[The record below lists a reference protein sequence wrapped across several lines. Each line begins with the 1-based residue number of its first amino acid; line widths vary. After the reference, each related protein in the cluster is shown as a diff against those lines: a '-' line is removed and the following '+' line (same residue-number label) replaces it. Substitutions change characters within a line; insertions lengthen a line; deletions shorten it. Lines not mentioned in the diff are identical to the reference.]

1 MFSTRMP
8 FEWIVA
14 TRFLREGRLQTVFI
28 VAGVAVGV
36 AVIVFMSALMAGLQ
50 SNFIQRVLSASAH
63 IELLPPKEVARALRQ
78 GAQARPNEIEGA
90 IIQAP
95 LQRLKSIDQ
104 WQAVAQQIRAM
115 PEVLVVAPVAGGSAL
130 VVRGSATRAI
140 ALTGIEPES
149 YFRIV
154 DLESKMV
161 GGNTRATWKRTAGRS
176 FLDPH
181 EGRTAYVVGLGALS
195 GTDILIGTELAIEL
209 GVGLGDKL
217 RVTTGVAAGAS
228 GGSGDAAVPAT
239 VTTLTIGGSFDLGN
253 RGANLRTTFVA
264 LRTAQALLGL
274 QGGVSS
280 LEVTVRDV
288 YAAEAVAKRITAAT
302 GVESDS
308 WITTNAQFFTAV
320 SAQTMANTAIRFF
333 VGLSVAFG
341 IASVLA
347 VVVVQKSREIGI
359 LRAMGISR
367 AQILR
372 LFLLQGGLLALAG
385 AVLGSGIGA
394 VGLVLWQRMAK
405 NEDGTALFPLVMDTQ
420 LFAAA
425 LLLATLTGLVAA
437 FAPARRA
444 ARLDPV
450 VAIRG

>member
-1 MFSTRMP
+1 MFSNRLP

-28 VAGVAVGV
+28 ISGVAIGV
-36 AVIVFMSALMAGLQ
+36 AVIVFMSALMTGLQ
-50 SNFIQRVLSASAH
+50 SNFIDRVLSASAH
-63 IELLPPKEVARALRQ
+63 IELLPPRQVARALRQ
-78 GAQARPNEIEGA
+78 GAGAAGGEVEGA
-90 IIQAP
+90 IVQAP
-95 LQRLKSIDQ
+95 LQRQKSIDQ
-104 WQAVAQQIRAM
+104 WQTVAALIRDM
-115 PEVLVVAPVAGGSAL
+115 PTVLVVAPVAAGSVL
-130 VVRGSATRAI
+130 VVRGNATRAI
-140 ALTGIEPES
+140 SLTGIEPER

-154 DLESKMV
+154 NLGEKIVRGS
-161 GGNTRATWKRTAGRS
+161 TR
-176 FLDPH
+176 L
-181 EGRTAYVVGLGALS
+181 LGS
-195 GTDILIGTELAIEL
+195 DILIGTELATDL
-209 GVGLGDKL
+209 GVGVGDKL
-217 RVTTGVAAGAS
+217 RVTTGSGESMAS
-228 GGSGDAAVPAT
+228 S
-239 VTTLTIGGSFDLGN
+239 TLTIAGIFDLGN
-253 RGANLRTTFVA
+253 KGANLRSTFVA
-264 LRTAQALLGL
+264 LRTAQSLLGL
-274 QGGVSS
+274 PGGVSS

-288 YAAEAVAKRITAAT
+288 YAAETVARQITAAT

-320 SAQTMANTAIRFF
+320 SAQTTANTAIRFF

-372 LFLLQGGLLALAG
+372 VFLLQGGLLALGG
-385 AVLGSGIGA
+385 ALLGSGIGA
-394 VGLVLWQRMAK
+394 LGLVLWQRVAR
-405 NEDGTALFPLVMDTQ
+405 NADGTALFPLVMDPQ
-420 LFAAA
+420 LFGAA

>member
-1 MFSTRMP
+1 MFATRLP

-14 TRFLREGRLQTVFI
+14 IRFLREGRLQTLFI
-28 VAGVAVGV
+28 IAGVAIGV
-36 AVIVFMSALMAGLQ
+36 AVIVFMSALLAGLQ
-50 SNFIQRVLSASAH
+50 TNFIQRVLSASAH
-63 IELLPPKEVARALRQ
+63 IELLPPKEVARPLRQ
-78 GAQARPNEIEGA
+78 GAQAEAGEVEAA
-90 IIQAP
+90 IVQAP
-95 LQRLKSIDQ
+95 LQRVKSIDQ
-104 WQAVAQQIRAM
+104 WQAVAAQIRAM

-140 ALTGIEPES
+140 TLTGIEPAL

-154 DLESKMV
+154 NLTEKIV
-161 GGNTRATWKRTAGRS
+161 RGNTR
-176 FLDPH
+176 
-181 EGRTAYVVGLGALS
+181 LS
-195 GTDILIGTELAIEL
+195 GTDILIGTELATDL
-209 GVGLGDKL
+209 GVGVGDKL
-217 RVTTGVAAGAS
+217 RITSGAGANGAS
-228 GGSGDAAVPAT
+228 IASS
-239 VTTLTIGGSFDLGN
+239 TLTISGIFDLGN
-253 RGANLRTTFVA
+253 KGANLRGTFVA
-264 LRTAQALLGL
+264 LRTAQSLLGL
-274 QGGVSS
+274 TGGVSS

-288 YAAEAVAKRITAAT
+288 YAAETVARQITKAT
-302 GVESDS
+302 GVEADS
-308 WITTNAQFFTAV
+308 WIKTNAQFFTAV
-320 SAQTMANTAIRFF
+320 SAQTTANTAIRFF

-359 LRAMGISR
+359 LRAMGVSR
-367 AQILR
+367 GQILR
-372 LFLLQGGLLALAG
+372 LFLLQGGLLALGG

-394 VGLVLWQRMAK
+394 LGLTVWQRLAK
-405 NEDGTALFPLVMDTQ
+405 NADGTALFPLVLDPT